1 MKIPALTTCIVNE
14 AMCEP
19 SKDDYM
25 LFYQNLN
32 SSDKMNPNIWTHS
45 YDKRFRIAFFSSNNP
60 KYNENKSGYYI
71 CQGEGTFMLVSSR
84 YIDGK
89 LNKICENYSI
99 YIARSEIE
107 LNRATKLATKSL
119 PNRYSPKLRIYTD
132 YKRIN
137 ESHFWSE
144 TIQDWWNLKNDSQ
157 SGLRKFLLYV
167 RQDSVINSVSN
178 DSKF

>member
-1 MKIPALTTCIVNE
+1 MKIPALTTCIVNG

-107 LNRATKLATKSL
+107 LMRATKLATQSL

-157 SGLRKFLLYV
+157 SGLRKCLLYD
-167 RQDSVINSVSN
+167 R
-178 DSKF
+178 